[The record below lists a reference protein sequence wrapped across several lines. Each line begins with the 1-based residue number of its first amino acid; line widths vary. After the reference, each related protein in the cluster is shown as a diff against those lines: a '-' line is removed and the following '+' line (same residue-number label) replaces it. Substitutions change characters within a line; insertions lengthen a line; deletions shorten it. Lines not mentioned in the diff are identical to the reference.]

1 MISIVVPVYNAEKY
15 IATTIEMVQRQTYT
29 DWELIL
35 VDDCSKDHSVDVM
48 KSCIGANSDKIRLI
62 QKEVNEGAAMA
73 RNTGIDAARGRYIAF
88 LDADD
93 IWYPGKLEKELAFLE
108 KHDAA
113 FVFSSYEF
121 GDEDGVPT
129 GKAVHVPKT
138 LTYRQALSRTVIFT
152 STVLLDTQQ
161 TGKELIHMPKI
172 GSEDTATWWKILK
185 AGFTAYGLDESLAIY
200 RRPPQSLSS
209 NKGTAVKRIWNLYRT
224 EAKMSVATA
233 FIYMFFWAWRAT
245 VRRVVADT
253 IRSHVES
260 VKRFVTLELSL
271 VGLIVQTLLF
281 AHVWFQWYYPLI
293 SSFRFSQ
300 EGFAFGTG
308 LKLYF
313 RGHLLILAVY
323 LVVLLFLSKIMGAL
337 KTGYLKPANIFASQM
352 TALVI
357 TNIVI
362 YFQLSL
368 MRNWLI
374 PGEIM
379 AFLTVVQIVVA
390 GIWSYLSNWIYLS
403 VFPPIETLAI
413 EGEESIN
420 SVVRAF
426 DTRRDRFKIMRTLKL
441 QDNNLEEIKEECLR
455 WYGAVILGSMEESI
469 RRELLEFCYSH
480 YIRVYLSPDIPDILM
495 QGTETMDLFDTPLLM
510 CRNQGLS
517 MEQRAAKR
525 LLDIVVSGLGIIVSS
540 PIMLIIAIAVKAYDG
555 GPVFYLQDR
564 LTYQGKEFRIR
575 KFRSMCVDS
584 EKNGARLASKH
595 DSRITPVGHVLR
607 NLHLDELPQ
616 LLNILKGDMTI
627 VGPRP
632 ERVEN
637 VEAYSQEMPEWH
649 FREEVKAGLTGYAQI
664 YGKYNTSAYDKLR
677 LDLMYI
683 ENYSLLLDIRLI
695 FQTVR
700 ILLSKE
706 STEGFEQQEERAA
719 HRDELIH
726 EMTRVP
732 VAVTAEGA
740 EYNEAMRY
748 SKEN

>member
-480 YIRVYLSPDIPDILM
+480 YIRVYLSPDIPDILI
-495 QGTETMDLFDTPLLM
+495 QGTETMDLFDTPLLELKEYPISWEM
-510 CRNQGLS
+510 RVL
-517 MEQRAAKR
+517 KR
-525 LLDIVVSGLGIIVSS
+525 LTDLVISGGLMLLLS
-540 PIMLIIAIAVKAYDG
+540 PILLVRILYGKAVCGTVFEKQECTTKDGKSFFLHTFVRKDGKTTWMTSLPMLWD
-555 GPVFYLQDR
+555 VFR
-564 LTYQGKEFRIR
+564 GKM
-575 KFRSMCVDS
+575 SV
-584 EKNGARLASKH
+584 
-595 DSRITPVGHVLR
+595 
-607 NLHLDELPQ
+607 
-616 LLNILKGDMTI
+616 

-632 ERVEN
+632 LTKKEMDALIKENPRYFYRLRV
-637 VEAYSQEMPEWH
+637 Q
-649 FREEVKAGLTGYAQI
+649 AGLTGYAQV
-664 YGKYNTSAYDKLR
+664 YGKKTSVQEDLLK
-677 LDLMYI
+677 LDLIYI
-683 ENYSLLLDIRLI
+683 QHFSALMDMKLM
-695 FQTVR
+695 
-700 ILLSKE
+700 LLSLQGE
-706 STEGFEQQEERAA
+706 SRQ
-719 HRDELIH
+719 
-726 EMTRVP
+726 
-732 VAVTAEGA
+732 
-740 EYNEAMRY
+740 
-748 SKEN
+748 